1 MTFTLEFYQ
10 IDLNQ
15 YKMLYL
21 LSPISIMDTSKLF
34 REYLN
39 KFVELTDAEF
49 EQLLQPV
56 IKVRRF
62 GKKELLTKAGEV
74 ENYFNFII
82 RGLIRKYY
90 KKNHHEI
97 NTQISTEG
105 HIIHC
110 QESYHSRQPSEYY
123 IETIEPST
131 VISITYNDLEAIFA
145 QSKKMEHLGRLVI
158 THTMVLK
165 DRWQI
170 QLVKMTPRER
180 FLHFVTRNPELMQR
194 VPQKYLASYLNI
206 KPETFSRFKHLREG
220 I

>member
-1 MTFTLEFYQ
+1 
-10 IDLNQ
+10 
-15 YKMLYL
+15 
-21 LSPISIMDTSKLF
+21 MDTSRPF
-34 REYLN
+34 REYLS
-39 KFVELTDAEF
+39 KFIELTDAEF
-49 EQLLQPV
+49 EQLLLPV
-56 IKVRRF
+56 LKVRKF

-82 RGLIRKYY
+82 KGLIRKYY
-90 KKNHHEI
+90 RKNHHEI

-110 QESYHSRQPSEYY
+110 QESYHSRQPSEYFV
-123 IETIEPST
+123 ETIEPST
-131 VISITYNDLEAIFA
+131 VVSITYDDLEGVFA

-180 FLHFVTRNPELMQR
+180 FLNFVTRNPELMQR
-194 VPQKYLASYLNI
+194 VPQKFLASYLNI
-206 KPETFSRFKHLREG
+206 KPETFSRFKHLLRG
-220 I
+220 HSKNAIAS